1 MEAIA
6 SHLCGGLV
14 PTWLTKPMLSETTQA
29 SLHQGSAAPPLAY
42 NISLSI
48 PTGKVDNVVVVA
60 QLVNALD
67 NTSAVG
73 YVCGWA

>member
-1 MEAIA
+1 MEAVV

-14 PTWLTKPMLSETTQA
+14 STWLTKPVLSETTQA

-42 NISLSI
+42 NIAPSI
-48 PTGKVDNVVVVA
+48 PASKVDNVVMVA
-60 QLVNALD
+60 KLVNTLD

-73 YVCGWA
+73 YMCVWA